1 MIFRQ
6 LIYFGLFNLLC
17 LLSANMLLAQPQK
30 KIQIENANTLEFDES
45 LGVRAQRLIGNVIFS
60 HEGAFMYC
68 DSAYFFNE
76 SNRLEAFSNV
86 RIISDSVTLTGNKL
100 DYSGNEKLAIIT
112 GNVVMTDPSST
123 LTTDQITYDTS
134 NKTGRYTTGG
144 IIKSK
149 TSDNELTSVFGNYH
163 ASSGFFYFKRKVVL
177 KNKDYT
183 MYCDTLDYNSRTE
196 VAYFKGPT
204 RIIGE
209 NKIYCENGFYDT
221 KNDVS
226 EFNENAVLDSK
237 GQKISGQKLFYDRN
251 NGLGRA
257 RIKVTIID
265 STQNTIIN
273 GNYANYYEK
282 ENRLLVTDKALLRMD
297 VDGDTLY
304 LIADT
309 LRNMSIPDTDFKKL
323 FAYHKVRFF
332 KNDLQG
338 QCDSLIYSTQ
348 DSLMEMFR
356 SPILWN
362 DDNQLN
368 ADSCKIL
375 MANGKIDKI
384 FLVQNAFI
392 GSEVDSIRFNQIK
405 GRKITGYFDDS
416 RLRKIFVEG
425 NGQSIYYA
433 ESDSAEY
440 IGVNKAECTDM
451 VIFIDSNQVSSITFI
466 KDPDATL
473 YPLFE
478 LPPKELILRG
488 FNWFGN
494 LRAVRKEDLTEGRLN

>member
-1 MIFRQ
+1 
-6 LIYFGLFNLLC
+6 
-17 LLSANMLLAQPQK
+17 
-30 KIQIENANTLEFDES
+30 
-45 LGVRAQRLIGNVIFS
+45 
-60 HEGAFMYC
+60 
-68 DSAYFFNE
+68 
-76 SNRLEAFSNV
+76 
-86 RIISDSVTLTGNKL
+86 
-100 DYSGNEKLAIIT
+100 
-112 GNVVMTDPSST
+112 
-123 LTTDQITYDTS
+123 
-134 NKTGRYTTGG
+134 
-144 IIKSK
+144 
-149 TSDNELTSVFGNYH
+149 
-163 ASSGFFYFKRKVVL
+163 
-177 KNKDYT
+177 
-183 MYCDTLDYNSRTE
+183 
-196 VAYFKGPT
+196 
-204 RIIGE
+204 
-209 NKIYCENGFYDT
+209 
-221 KNDVS
+221 
-226 EFNENAVLDSK
+226 
-237 GQKISGQKLFYDRN
+237 
-251 NGLGRA
+251 
-257 RIKVTIID
+257 
-265 STQNTIIN
+265 
-273 GNYANYYEK
+273 
-282 ENRLLVTDKALLRMD
+282 
-297 VDGDTLY
+297 
-304 LIADT
+304 
-309 LRNMSIPDTDFKKL
+309 
-323 FAYHKVRFF
+323 
-332 KNDLQG
+332 
-338 QCDSLIYSTQ
+338 
-348 DSLMEMFR
+348 MEMFR

-375 MANGKIDKI
+375 IANGKIDKI